1 MQMEYSFE
9 KNVRISSGWMFASDS
24 VSLPRLDNPT
34 GACPTHRRQWADF
47 LVSLMAPLHRQY
59 KTARTE
65 TRRHLLLKIRQMPT
79 RTSASRGYVFVRHKG
94 GIYAICCLVPIRDTH
109 KSPTN
114 CLPGCG
120 HDPRS
125 APNLEKHGSS
135 KMQTFGWLEMPHFL
149 NRISI
154 WISSWNPTVWSS
166 NNITYQ
172 PKSGLCLLRQF
183 HRSILKL
190 IPWGSEPRGRVPVQR
205 LPEEASQSVPGSME

>member
-1 MQMEYSFE
+1 
-9 KNVRISSGWMFASDS
+9 MFASDS

-79 RTSASRGYVFVRHKG
+79 QTSASRGYVLFDIKMAFMPSVVWCRKG
-94 GIYAICCLVPIRDTH
+94 HTRILKLSA
-109 KSPTN
+109 
-114 CLPGCG
+114 GCG

-125 APNLEKHGSS
+125 VQNLERHGSS

-149 NRISI
+149 IRISSYI
-154 WISSWNPTVWSS
+154 PSEIEKHDFLSYYFSQQKG
-166 NNITYQ
+166 Q
-172 PKSGLCLLRQF
+172 PVSCGSPFFFINSLNRLHALRRLKAQQINTGL
-183 HRSILKL
+183 KY
-190 IPWGSEPRGRVPVQR
+190 R
-205 LPEEASQSVPGSME
+205 LCQL

>member
-1 MQMEYSFE
+1 MQMEYSLE
-9 KNVRISSGWMFASDS
+9 KNVCISSGRTFASNS

-79 RTSASRGYVFVRHKG
+79 QTSASRGYVLFDIKVAFMPSVVWCHKG
-94 GIYAICCLVPIRDTH
+94 HTQ
-109 KSPTN
+109 KSYK
-114 CLPGCG
+114 LSSGCG

-149 NRISI
+149 NRISTCI
-154 WISSWNPTVWSS
+154 FI
-166 NNITYQ
+166 
-172 PKSGLCLLRQF
+172 
-183 HRSILKL
+183 
-190 IPWGSEPRGRVPVQR
+190 
-205 LPEEASQSVPGSME
+205 

>member
-1 MQMEYSFE
+1 MELHRKHSLE
-9 KNVRISSGWMFASDS
+9 KNVCISSSRMTASDS

-65 TRRHLLLKIRQMPT
+65 TLCHLLLKTWQMAIQ
-79 RTSASRGYVFVRHKG
+79 TSASRGYVLLRG
-94 GIYAICCLVPIRDTH
+94 AIRDTH

-125 APNLEKHGSS
+125 APNLERHGSS
-135 KMQTFGWLEMPHFL
+135 QMPAAAWLEIPDFAVRLCRRMF
-149 NRISI
+149 I
-154 WISSWNPTVWSS
+154 WN
-166 NNITYQ
+166 
-172 PKSGLCLLRQF
+172 F
-183 HRSILKL
+183 
-190 IPWGSEPRGRVPVQR
+190 
-205 LPEEASQSVPGSME
+205 

>member
-1 MQMEYSFE
+1 MS
-9 KNVRISSGWMFASDS
+9 ASDS

-79 RTSASRGYVFVRHKG
+79 QTSASRGYVLLRG
-94 GIYAICCLVPIRDTH
+94 AIRDTH

-125 APNLEKHGSS
+125 APNLERHGSS
-135 KMQTFGWLEMPHFL
+135 KMQTFGWLEIPHFL
-149 NRISI
+149 NRISRCI
-154 WISSWNPTVWSS
+154 PSEIEEDVFLIYYFSRQKGPSASSDSPSFSFIGSIIFISTPSLVRAWN
-166 NNITYQ
+166 
-172 PKSGLCLLRQF
+172 LRLQ
-183 HRSILKL
+183 
-190 IPWGSEPRGRVPVQR
+190 
-205 LPEEASQSVPGSME
+205 